1 MGMTD
6 EEKVSQ
12 VCALTG
18 AGSVADRPVVEAYL
32 LSARSLIM
40 LTRHPFSQDPDSEAW
55 ETRYDGLQC
64 EIAASMFNRRGADGE
79 ISHKENGVDRTW
91 ATAGVPKHL
100 LSRIVPIGKAV
111 RL

>member
-18 AGSVADRPVVEAYL
+18 AGPVADRPVVDAYL

-40 LTRHPFSQDPDSEAW
+40 LTRHPFSSDPDSEAW

-64 EIAASMFNRRGADGE
+64 EIAASMFNRRGAEGE

>member
-1 MGMTD
+1 
-6 EEKVSQ
+6 
-12 VCALTG
+12 
-18 AGSVADRPVVEAYL
+18 
-32 LSARSLIM
+32 
-40 LTRHPFSQDPDSEAW
+40 
-55 ETRYDGLQC
+55 
-64 EIAASMFNRRGADGE
+64 MFNRRGAEGE